1 MIFMLYTS
9 FQERFLSEC
18 IAISNVPGIFA
29 DSYFVAGSAALILIL
44 TAVLAV
50 LITRRYLSSRQVQ
63 YAFWSIGLWLF
74 AFGVLLEVLF
84 AIGLY
89 GSAMADAY
97 FLSVALLVEF
107 LAMGSISMTKSRSA
121 KYAYAAYSALAGAA
135 VLYSLMSSH
144 LGDVVVNHVV
154 FGVLPLSVVASSS
167 AATFPA
173 AVVLIALAARSYM
186 RRRSSKM
193 LSIIAGVVVVSIAG
207 TLYIAEFPAFL
218 YYSEFIG
225 ILLLWLGFI

>member
-1 MIFMLYTS
+1 M
-9 FQERFLSEC
+9 
-18 IAISNVPGIFA
+18 PGIFA
-29 DSYFVAGSAALILIL
+29 GSYFVAGSAALILIL
-44 TAVLAV
+44 TVVLAA
-50 LITRRYLSSRQVQ
+50 LITRRYISSRQAQ

-84 AIGLY
+84 AIGIY

-107 LAMGSISMTKSRSA
+107 LAMGSVSMTKSR
-121 KYAYAAYSALAGAA
+121 KTRYTYAAYSAIAGAA
-135 VLYSLMSSH
+135 VLYSLISSH
-144 LGDVVVNHVV
+144 LGDVVINHVV
-154 FGVLPLSVVASSS
+154 FGVLPISVVISSS

-173 AVVLIALAARSYM
+173 AAILIALAALSYIK
-186 RRRSSKM
+186 RRSSKM
-193 LSIIAGVVVVSIAG
+193 LSIIAGVVVVSVAG